1 MYCICPSLSGVPGGG
16 GGGERER
23 YTAEKMTVRELN
35 HKINTVYEERYNT
48 INRSLWH
55 GRRGKA
61 VGKRRE
67 QGIIVIEGNIDI
79 VT

>member
-1 MYCICPSLSGVPGGG
+1 MPGGG

-23 YTAEKMTVRELN
+23 YKAEKMTVRELN

-48 INRSLWH
+48 INWSLWH
-55 GRRGKA
+55 GRKGRA

>member
-1 MYCICPSLSGVPGGG
+1 MPGGG

-23 YTAEKMTVRELN
+23 YKAEKMTVRELN

-79 VT
+79 VI